1 VAQSDDVQDIF
12 IGQSRDAHIR
22 LEERTSILLE
32 LGREHDSTLR
42 KLVPDVDAAH
52 STIRDLR
59 REIDRL
65 RSGDIAELKVLA
77 RLLMGVQGAQGIAL
91 VVLIVLQ
98 WNNRRVEWLH

>member
-22 LEERTSILLE
+22 LEERTSMLLE

-42 KLVPDVDAAH
+42 KLVPEVDAAH

-65 RSGDIAELKVLA
+65 RSGDIAELKVLS
-77 RLLMGVQGAQGIAL
+77 RFVLGVQGAQGVAI
-91 VVLIVLQ
+91 VVLIVLE
-98 WNNRRVEWLH
+98 WKMRV